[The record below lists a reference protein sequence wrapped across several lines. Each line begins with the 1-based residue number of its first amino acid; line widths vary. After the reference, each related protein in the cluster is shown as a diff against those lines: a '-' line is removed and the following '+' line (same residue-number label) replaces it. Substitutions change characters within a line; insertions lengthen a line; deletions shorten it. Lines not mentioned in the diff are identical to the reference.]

1 MRKILFLLIKIGY
14 FVPAFETSPRDSHSF
29 PGRVFASSKRR
40 NNVQHYPRCW
50 TFFRFYAKFYMALPT
65 GHRGKGGV
73 KIVDTVSNA
82 KNEKGELIFRM
93 YITTKDG
100 RRIYRKNGR
109 PFCFRAN
116 K

>member
-1 MRKILFLLIKIGY
+1 
-14 FVPAFETSPRDSHSF
+14 
-29 PGRVFASSKRR
+29 
-40 NNVQHYPRCW
+40 
-50 TFFRFYAKFYMALPT
+50 MALPT

>member
-1 MRKILFLLIKIGY
+1 
-14 FVPAFETSPRDSHSF
+14 
-29 PGRVFASSKRR
+29 
-40 NNVQHYPRCW
+40 
-50 TFFRFYAKFYMALPT
+50 MALPT
-65 GHRGKGGV
+65 GPSGKEGV

-82 KNEKGELIFRM
+82 KKEKGELIFRM

-100 RRIYRKNGR
+100 RRIYLKNGR